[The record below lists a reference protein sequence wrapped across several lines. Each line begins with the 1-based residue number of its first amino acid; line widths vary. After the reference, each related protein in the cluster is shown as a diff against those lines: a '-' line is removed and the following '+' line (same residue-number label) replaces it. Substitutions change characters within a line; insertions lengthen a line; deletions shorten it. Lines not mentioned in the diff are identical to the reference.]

1 MGNQGSSHDGLRR
14 AVQVIQSGLIGD
26 VTELHVWSNRPV
38 WPQGIDRPKGSDPVP
53 DHLNW
58 DLWQGPVKHRP
69 YKSGVY
75 HTFKWR
81 GWLDY
86 GTGAL
91 GDMACHTV
99 NMPFRALKL
108 GYPSVV
114 EAEGHSSMNKET
126 YPLNSRIRFE
136 FPERDGMVPLKFW
149 WYDGKIDGKQ
159 NQPHADIT
167 SKVTGTLGSIRGS
180 GCLLIGTKGQIY
192 TPNDYGST
200 YYVSLNDEKKF
211 KGSKNHEADKAIANN
226 YWKSPGHNQEW
237 FDMMNGGRAAYSN
250 FDNAAYLTEIIL
262 LGCIALQVGKN
273 RKMEWDGPNMK
284 SPNIKEAANYVK
296 REYLNGYTL

>member
-1 MGNQGSSHDGLRR
+1 MCIR
-14 AVQVIQSGLIGD
+14 
-26 VTELHVWSNRPV
+26 
-38 WPQGIDRPKGSDPVP
+38 DR
-53 DHLNW
+53 
-58 DLWQGPVKHRP
+58 
-69 YKSGVY
+69 
-75 HTFKWR
+75 
-81 GWLDY
+81 
-86 GTGAL
+86 
-91 GDMACHTV
+91 
-99 NMPFRALKL
+99 
-108 GYPSVV
+108 
-114 EAEGHSSMNKET
+114 
-126 YPLNSRIRFE
+126 NSRIRFE